1 MILRKFAKDNLEKV
15 NRVRLSKNPNAIDLL
30 EQNLDTLIGIVI

>member
-15 NRVRLSKNPNAIDLL
+15 NWVRLSKNSNAIDLL
-30 EQNLDTLIGIVI
+30 EQNLVDKLIPK